1 MAHAFSLRCAVF
13 SRTCFW
19 AVAGTLFSGSLWA
32 QGSTKSYLECNHD
45 SLVTVLRAYEDSL
58 ALAGSSPIVR
68 ANYAWSVT
76 DGNAVGKAYFIYRCS
91 ALRDSI
97 TVLMNAVDFAR
108 ATPPVVDTDSISGTT
123 GTAAVFHAKVTSD
136 GGQPVSAQWFR
147 YGTIAG
153 NLSDSAAVVATS
165 TPFTAAISTLSPG
178 TTYYVAG
185 FARNAKG
192 TASGDTLSF
201 TTWSAPTVDTQAA
214 SSVLE
219 TAAVLNATF
228 ANGGNAVTATGFK
241 YATNPTLASPTL
253 VAGGGVSSPFNA
265 SLSGLVGGTQYWA
278 VGFATNAVGTS
289 YGDTVTFT
297 TPVTFVCGTNSVTY
311 DGHVYP
317 TISIGTQCWF
327 QENLRTTIYRNGDAI
342 PAGLSN
348 ALWSAANSG
357 AQTIYGEGGSN
368 EAANLA
374 AYGRLYNGYAVTD
387 SRGVCPAGWHVSN
400 DGDWSTL
407 EAHVGG
413 SSVAATELMSPS
425 PIWNGTNSSGFSA
438 VSGGF
443 RDSNGG
449 PSGVGVYNFIWTS
462 TAGLGG
468 IVTRVIYGAPDVSRQ
483 IFSANFGFSI
493 RCIKD

>member
-1 MAHAFSLRCAVF
+1 
-13 SRTCFW
+13 
-19 AVAGTLFSGSLWA
+19 
-32 QGSTKSYLECNHD
+32 
-45 SLVTVLRAYEDSL
+45 
-58 ALAGSSPIVR
+58 
-68 ANYAWSVT
+68 
-76 DGNAVGKAYFIYRCS
+76 
-91 ALRDSI
+91 
-97 TVLMNAVDFAR
+97 
-108 ATPPVVDTDSISGTT
+108 
-123 GTAAVFHAKVTSD
+123 
-136 GGQPVSAQWFR
+136 
-147 YGTIAG
+147 
-153 NLSDSAAVVATS
+153 
-165 TPFTAAISTLSPG
+165 
-178 TTYYVAG
+178 VAG

-201 TTWSAPTVDTQAA
+201 TTWSAPSVDTQAA

-219 TAAVLNATF
+219 TAAVLNATV

-241 YATNPTLASPTL
+241 YATNPTLTSPAL
-253 VAGGGVSSPFNA
+253 VAGGGVSSPFSA

-311 DGHVYP
+311 DGYAYP
-317 TISIGTQCWF
+317 TVSIGTQCWF

-348 ALWSAANSG
+348 AQWSAANSG

-368 EAANLA
+368 EASNLA

-400 DGDWSTL
+400 DVDWSIL

-413 SSVAATELMSPS
+413 SSVAATELMSAS